1 MVDTSQSCPTN
12 VSSKVELELHSAR
25 FREMVL
31 SGDGALA
38 AKVVADSH
46 SVVDLHGAGCWDCR
60 CVVVVA
66 EVEGS
71 PY

>member
-1 MVDTSQSCPTN
+1 
-12 VSSKVELELHSAR
+12 
-25 FREMVL
+25 MVL

-38 AKVVADSH
+38 VKVVADSH
-46 SVVDLHGAGCWDCR
+46 SVVNFHLHGVGCRGCR

-71 PY
+71 LY

>member
-1 MVDTSQSCPTN
+1 
-12 VSSKVELELHSAR
+12 
-25 FREMVL
+25 MVL

-38 AKVVADSH
+38 VKVVADSH
-46 SVVDLHGAGCWDCR
+46 SVVDLHGAGCWGCR

-66 EVEGS
+66 GVEGS

>member
-1 MVDTSQSCPTN
+1 
-12 VSSKVELELHSAR
+12 
-25 FREMVL
+25 MVL

-38 AKVVADSH
+38 VKVVAD
-46 SVVDLHGAGCWDCR
+46 SVVDLHGARCWGCR

-71 PY
+71 LY

>member
-1 MVDTSQSCPTN
+1 
-12 VSSKVELELHSAR
+12 
-25 FREMVL
+25 MVL

-66 EVEGS
+66 EVERDLPIRVLEFIDMVVPHRFVKGIDLFTARF
-71 PY
+71 